1 MASSTS
7 DLFPPKEDFPDGECP
22 TKFDVIA
29 YAKYLSSKSKKR
41 YKKLCDPDIVS
52 KVSEK
57 VLDTWTSANPCF
69 AGLVRTQKTVCTL
82 VKRLLEDSNN
92 LVWSKKDKDWREEFK
107 LKLRDL
113 FEVLRCSSQIFGCS
127 LLLCEKTSFPPD
139 TAQCGPGGAGT
150 HYTCV
155 CGEKS
160 NKIPSKMLDFVRAQR
175 SKVNGSSSVK
185 IEDVK
190 NIDVT
195 PQAERKRQAQ
205 RESAEAKRRKSLE
218 EDEIFKSQLDDIF
231 AALTDDSDSDSDLE
245 DDSDSEYVPSITFT
259 FNGQKMSSKN
269 MVTLRAVAIIA
280 DKYEMSDREV
290 AALVTACLVDFGLVS
305 EEHCHLVVDRMKV
318 RRAREKVREES
329 KGERKENAKTITAI
343 LADGKTSKEHMAQ
356 KKVGGKNVKCK
367 GSWSKNITIT
377 TEPESQYFSHF
388 QITEKATIER
398 PASLIFCE
406 EMLKEFKRCG
416 GLLEN
421 LQVFGSDS
429 ENAMSGHLGGV
440 IRWKEL
446 LLGRK
451 ILYFVCMLH
460 LNELP
465 YKALFKD
472 LDGPTK
478 SKSTY
483 SGPIGKL
490 LPTAEQ
496 MPFNADF
503 VPLNGPP
510 LMELHPDVQKALTKD
525 VQDLYKFANLVNNGE
540 DVRNVDELSLG
551 HLHEARWFNNATRNL
566 RVFVS
571 QHQLA
576 DEDVKNLKMIC
587 EYICWVYLPTHLDVI
602 KCPLLTE
609 GARHCFRL
617 VERLRLVAPEIQ
629 VIVKNNLKRNSFYFH
644 SELLLMCL
652 LTSSDLEER
661 EFAVKIILEIRK
673 KAGNEDEGDDS
684 AKIRKYP
691 RDINFEAQK
700 LIDIIP
706 HKLYTS
712 EPSYT
717 CSMRKVDLLKVITD
731 GLSVPP
737 WPCHT
742 RSVEQAV
749 QKVHKAI
756 QVVSS
761 KEAADGLILNQQ
773 LGCAL
778 VSKNES
784 KKDLVGLCKATTMSY
799 KDSIKKK

>member
-1 MASSTS
+1 M
-7 DLFPPKEDFPDGECP
+7 
-22 TKFDVIA
+22 IA
-29 YAKYLSSKSKKR
+29 YAKYLLSISEKTR
-41 YKKLCDPDIVS
+41 YKKLCDPDIIN
-52 KVSEK
+52 KVTEK
-57 VLDTWTSANPCF
+57 ILESWTSANPCF
-69 AGLVRTQKTVCTL
+69 TGLVRTPKTVSTL
-82 VKRLLEDSNN
+82 VKRLLEESKD
-92 LVWSKKDKDWREEFK
+92 LVLCRKKKEWRDKFK
-107 LKLRDL
+107 STLSDL
-113 FEVLRCSSQIFGCS
+113 FEVLRCSCQIFGCS

-139 TAQCGPGGAGT
+139 IAKCGPSGAGN

-155 CGEKS
+155 CGVDS
-160 NKIPSKMLDFVRAQR
+160 NKIPRQMLDFVRAQR

-205 RESAEAKRRKSLE
+205 RERAEAKRRKSME
-218 EDEIFKSQLDDIF
+218 EDELHKSFLDDVF
-231 AALTDDSDSDSDLE
+231 AALTDDSDDDIDSD
-245 DDSDSEYVPSITFT
+245 DDSDPEYVPCIEFT
-259 FNGQKMSSKN
+259 FNGQKMSSRN
-269 MVTLRAVAIIA
+269 MVSLRAIAIIA

-290 AALVTACLVDFGLVS
+290 ACLVTATLVDFGLVS

-318 RRAREKVREES
+318 RRAREKLREES
-329 KGERKENAKTITAI
+329 KGERNDNAKTITAF
-343 LADGKTSKEHMAQ
+343 LADGKSSKEYMTQ
-356 KKVGGKNVKCK
+356 KKVGGKTVKCK
-367 GSWSKNITIT
+367 GSWAKNITIT

-388 QITEKATIER
+388 QITEIATKER
-398 PASLIFCE
+398 PAALVFCE
-406 EMLKEFKRCG
+406 ELLKEFKRCG
-416 GLLEN
+416 GILEN
-421 LQVFGSDS
+421 IQVFGSDS

-440 IRWKEL
+440 IRYLEQ

-451 ILYFVCMLH
+451 LMYFVCMLH

-465 YKALFKD
+465 FKASFKAL
-472 LDGPTK
+472 DGKTK
-478 SKSTY
+478 SATTY
-483 SGPIGKL
+483 SGPIGSL
-490 LPTAEQ
+490 LQTAEKL
-496 MPFNADF
+496 PFNPDF

-525 VQDLYKFANLVNNGE
+525 VRDLYKFANLVNDGKT
-540 DVRNVDELSLG
+540 VQNVDEISLG

-571 QHQLA
+571 QHKLA
-576 DEDVKNLKMIC
+576 DKDVKNLKMLC

-602 KCPLLTE
+602 KTPLLTE

-629 VIVKNNLKRNSFYFH
+629 EVVKKNLKRNSFYFQ

-652 LTSSDLEER
+652 LTSKDLDER
-661 EFAVKIILEIRK
+661 EFAVRMILDIRK
-673 KAGNEDEGDDS
+673 KADNEDEGDDS

-691 RDINFEAQK
+691 REINFEAKK
-700 LIDIIP
+700 LQEIIP
-706 HKLYTS
+706 LKLYTS

-717 CSMRKVDLLKVITD
+717 CQMRKVELLKVITD

-778 VSKNES
+778 VPKNES